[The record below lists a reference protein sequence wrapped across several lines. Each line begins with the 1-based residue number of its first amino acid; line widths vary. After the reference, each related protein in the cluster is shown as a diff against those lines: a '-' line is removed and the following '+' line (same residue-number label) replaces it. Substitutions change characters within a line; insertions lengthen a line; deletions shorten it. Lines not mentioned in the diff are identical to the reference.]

1 MTDGAGLLFIVAL
14 IVFAGFRAQQQ
25 IDAGSCKA
33 GSGCEDQD
41 MRISTLLNYATDPL
55 AAATE
60 ARELEAAGVDR
71 IWIPEAYGFD
81 AVSLLGFL
89 AASTSSVEL
98 GSGILNTYSRTPAL
112 LAQTAAGLD
121 SLSDGR
127 FVLGL
132 GASGPQVI
140 EGFHGVPYD
149 RPLSRTRE
157 IIQICRSAWK
167 RERLI
172 HNGEVFTLPLPA
184 DQGTGLGKPLKLI
197 NHPKRADIPIYI
209 AALGPKSVEE
219 TAATCDGWLPFLV
232 YPERM
237 DQVWGDAVTAG
248 LARRDPTLSE
258 FDVVAGGLVAI
269 GEDAAKFREFARP
282 MAALYIGG
290 MGARGKNFYNDV
302 CRQYGFEAE
311 AEAVQDAYLD
321 GRRDEAAA
329 LLPNELIENTTLC
342 GDEAYVVDRL
352 AAYRE
357 AGVTSLNVTPVGGE
371 AAQILGRL
379 RELAE
384 HA

>member
-1 MTDGAGLLFIVAL
+1 
-14 IVFAGFRAQQQ
+14 
-25 IDAGSCKA
+25 
-33 GSGCEDQD
+33 
-41 MRISTLLNYATDPL
+41 MRISTSLNYATDPQT
-55 AAATE
+55 AAVQ

-81 AVSLLGFL
+81 AVSLLGYL
-89 AASTSSVEL
+89 AASTSTVEL

-121 SLSDGR
+121 ALSEGR

-140 EGFHGVPYD
+140 EGFHGMPYAK
-149 RPLSRTRE
+149 PLTRTKE
-157 IIQICRSAWK
+157 IIQICRSAWR
-167 RERLI
+167 REPLV
-172 HNGEVFTLPLPA
+172 HDGTVFTLPLPP
-184 DQGTGLGKPLKLI
+184 DQGTGLGKPLKII
-197 NHPKRADIPIYI
+197 NHLKRAEIPIYI
-209 AALGPKSVEE
+209 AALGQKSVEE
-219 TAATCDGWLPFLV
+219 TAASCDGWLPFLV

-237 DQVWGDAVTAG
+237 ARVWGDAVTAG
-248 LARRDPTLSE
+248 LARRDAALDD

-269 GEDAAKFREFARP
+269 GDDAAQYRDLGRP

-290 MGARGKNFYNDV
+290 MGARGENFYNDV
-302 CRQYGFEAE
+302 CRQYGFADEAT
-311 AEAVQDAYLD
+311 AIQDAYLD
-321 GRRDEAAA
+321 GRKEEAAG
-329 LLPNELIENTTLC
+329 LLPDELIENTSLC

-352 AAYRE
+352 AAYKD

-371 AAQILGRL
+371 AATVLGRL